1 MTACTIGESALDA
14 RAALAALAEAA
25 KLLEQI
31 ARRAADWQPQP
42 HVALRAYP
50 NGATFLLR
58 HRYGIH
64 LCRLIGNMPADQSWK
79 AHRMT
84 DGKIIRLENLKR
96 AEFIALAPMPD
107 KEAKS

>member
-1 MTACTIGESALDA
+1 MSTTTATLALSEAQGIAES
-14 RAALAALAEAA
+14 
-25 KLLEQI
+25 I
-31 ARRAADWQPQP
+31 VGADWQPQP

-84 DGKIIRLENLKR
+84 DGKIIRLERLTC
-96 AEFIALAPMPD
+96 AEFIALSPMPD
-107 KEAKS
+107 KEAQSL